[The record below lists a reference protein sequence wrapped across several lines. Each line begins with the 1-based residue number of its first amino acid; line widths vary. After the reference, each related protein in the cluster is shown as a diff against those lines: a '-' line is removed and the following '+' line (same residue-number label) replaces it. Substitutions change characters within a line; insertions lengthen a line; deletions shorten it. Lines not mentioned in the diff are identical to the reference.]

1 MMNTLGAASVGSAW
15 IPDLLF
21 NLFQLVFAAY
31 LTAKAPLIVGLLL
44 RLSWVAPW
52 KGARLGLLAFSS
64 SYGVQSCTILSHA
77 GYCSN

>member
-31 LTAKAPLIVGLLL
+31 APHTDYSATAQIVMGGGME
-44 RLSWVAPW
+44 R
-52 KGARLGLLAFSS
+52 GAIGP
-64 SYGVQSCTILSHA
+64 SCVFIFIWSTIVYDPIA
-77 GYCSN
+77 C